1 MSWLCQRDV
10 ILVDAMIFWLI
21 CVVLTLGIAGILAAP
36 MLRPA
41 RIETVNPDIAVYK
54 AQLAEITRDLERG
67 VLPEAEAERA
77 RTEIARRLLAAS
89 KTTTSTLQTGPTS
102 PLMTIA
108 VGLAVAVLT
117 FGVYFTIGAPG
128 YDDLP
133 LKARIATGDD
143 MRANRP
149 DQAALETMAPAREP
163 VNVPQEFLDAMEQL
177 RTIAP
182 LRPNDPEVW
191 SRLAYY
197 EADLRNYG
205 AAARAQ
211 AHLLAI
217 RGADATVDEMRLL
230 VDFQVAAA
238 NGFVSPEAETT
249 IRSILDLDPDNIAA
263 RYYLG
268 SLYNL
273 TDRPDYAYQL
283 WRGFA
288 EIDDQ
293 TSFYIASARAQI
305 EDAAFRAGIDYALP
319 EIRGPSAADIAN
331 AEGMTDE
338 DRAAMIN
345 GMVTG
350 LADRLTSD
358 GGPATDWARL
368 ITAYGALGD
377 DQKARAAWAHAQE
390 VFTADADNMAILR
403 NAAETAGILE

>member
-1 MSWLCQRDV
+1 
-10 ILVDAMIFWLI
+10 
-21 CVVLTLGIAGILAAP
+21 
-36 MLRPA
+36 
-41 RIETVNPDIAVYK
+41 
-54 AQLAEITRDLERG
+54 
-67 VLPEAEAERA
+67 
-77 RTEIARRLLAAS
+77 
-89 KTTTSTLQTGPTS
+89 
-102 PLMTIA
+102 
-108 VGLAVAVLT
+108 
-117 FGVYFTIGAPG
+117 
-128 YDDLP
+128 
-133 LKARIATGDD
+133 
-143 MRANRP
+143 
-149 DQAALETMAPAREP
+149 
-163 VNVPQEFLDAMEQL
+163 
-177 RTIAP
+177 
-182 LRPNDPEVW
+182 
-191 SRLAYY
+191 
-197 EADLRNYG
+197 LRNYG

-211 AHLLAI
+211 DHLLAI

-249 IRSILDLDPDNIAA
+249 IRRILDLDADNIAA

-283 WRGFA
+283 WRDFA
-288 EIDDQ
+288 ETGDQ
-293 TSFYIASARAQI
+293 TSFYVASARAQI
-305 EDAAFRAGIDYALP
+305 EDAAFRAGVDYALP

-350 LADRLTSD
+350 LADRLASD

-377 DQKARAAWAHAQE
+377 DQNARAAWAHAQE